1 MNTIFIIE
9 DDKSLADGLVRA
21 LSSEQN
27 AAENCGSLQAARE
40 KIEQN
45 GIQHYS
51 LILLDANLPDG
62 SGFDFL
68 MELKKHSDIP
78 VIMLTANDLET
89 DIVSALEQGADD
101 YITKPFSLAILRARV
116 NARLRGLSPFGRTDS
131 AAKNNRSSG
140 QLPPEQNRRGF
151 LYQTDGWLFDF
162 ENMRFF
168 HGEDTAELSRT
179 EQKLLRILTENAGIT
194 IPRSRL
200 IDYVWTGDADFVDEN
215 ALSVA
220 VKRLRDKLGA
230 QECIE
235 TVYGIGYR
243 WKGAP

>member
-1 MNTIFIIE
+1 MNTILIIE

-27 AAENCGSLQAARE
+27 AAESCSCIRSARE

-45 GIQHYS
+45 SIQHYS

-62 SGFDFL
+62 NGFDFL
-68 MELKKHSDIP
+68 TELKKHYDIP

-116 NARLRGLSPFGRTDS
+116 GTQLRRI
-131 AAKNNRSSG
+131 
-140 QLPPEQNRRGF
+140 PPGGGMTGDGF
-151 LYQTDGWLFDF
+151 RYQADGYLFDF
-162 ENMRFF
+162 KNMLFS
-168 HGEDTAELSRT
+168 HNGNTIELSKT
-179 EQKLLRILTENAGIT
+179 EQKLLHILTENAGIT

-200 IDYVWTGDADFVDEN
+200 IDHIWTGNADFVDEN

-220 VKRLRDKLGA
+220 VKRLRDKLEA

-243 WKGAP
+243 WKK

>member
-1 MNTIFIIE
+1 MNNILIIE
-9 DDKSLADGLVRA
+9 DDQSLADGLVRA
-21 LSSEQN
+21 LSSEQS
-27 AAENCGSLQAARE
+27 AAESCGCIRSARE

-62 SGFDFL
+62 NGFDFL
-68 MELKKHSDIP
+68 AELKKHYDIP

-101 YITKPFSLAILRARV
+101 YVTKPFSLAILRARV
-116 NARLRGLSPFGRTDS
+116 SARLRKARPDR
-131 AAKNNRSSG
+131 
-140 QLPPEQNRRGF
+140 F
-151 LYQTDGWLFDF
+151 LYQADGYLFDF
-162 ENMRFF
+162 ENMLFY
-168 HGEDTAELSRT
+168 HKENLIELSKT

-200 IDYVWTGDADFVDEN
+200 IDHVWTGDADFVDEN

-220 VKRLRDKLGA
+220 VKRLRDKLDA
-230 QECIE
+230 QESIE
-235 TVYGIGYR
+235 TVYGIGYK
-243 WKGAP
+243 WKGKL

>member
-1 MNTIFIIE
+1 MNNILIIE

-21 LSSEQN
+21 LSSEQSV
-27 AAENCGSLQAARE
+27 AESCGCIQSARE
-40 KIEQN
+40 KIKQN
-45 GIQHYS
+45 NIQQYA

-62 SGFDFL
+62 NGFDFL
-68 MELKKHSDIP
+68 TELKKHYDIP

-116 NARLRGLSPFGRTDS
+116 GTQLRRIQPGGGMTG
-131 AAKNNRSSG
+131 G
-140 QLPPEQNRRGF
+140 QSRHGF
-151 LYQTDGWLFDF
+151 RYQSDGCFFDF
-162 ENMRFF
+162 ENMLFS
-168 HGEDTAELSRT
+168 HAGNTIELSRT

-200 IDYVWTGDADFVDEN
+200 IDYVWTGNADFVDEN

-220 VKRLRDKLGA
+220 VKRLRDKLET

-235 TVYGIGYR
+235 TVYGIGYK
-243 WKGAP
+243 WKGNL